1 MSKKPL
7 ASWRLV
13 SVVALATTTAMCAA
27 LPTVA
32 NAADAA
38 AGKQLFQDKTCSAC
52 HTVGGGDLVGPDLK
66 NVTKE
71 RPHEWLQQ
79 WLAAPDKMIAKKD
92 PVAIE
97 LLHKYNDMEMPN
109 LGLSA
114 SEIDSL
120 LAYLGS
126 AAGGAASSGGAAPAP
141 AALKGDAEAG
151 KDLFTGGERFANGGP
166 PCMACHSTGG
176 IGALGGGRL
185 GPDLTD
191 VAKRLGGAN
200 GLSAWL
206 AGLPT
211 PTMKAV
217 WTKQPPTPQERAN
230 VAAFL
235 AQAGLA
241 VREPSAI
248 WQLVGLTGL
257 GAAIILLIMGF
268 RWRNRL
274 KFGVRRPMMATPT
287 TGRSTGPYHGGWFT
301 GTYSDGWMGRFKNT
315 SDNRPRGRTNAPRR
329 HS

>member
-7 ASWRLV
+7 ASRQILPL
-13 SVVALATTTAMCAA
+13 VALVTTTAIWAA

-38 AGKQLFQDKTCSAC
+38 AGKKLFDEKTCNAC
-52 HTVGGGDLVGPDLK
+52 HSVGGGDLVGPDLK

-71 RPHEWLQQ
+71 RSHEWLHE
-79 WLAAPDKMIAKKD
+79 WIMAPDAMIAKKD

-97 LLHKYNDMEMPN
+97 LLKKYNGMEMPN

-114 SEIDSL
+114 SDVDSI

-126 AAGGAASSGGAAPAP
+126 AAGGAASTAAPAP
-141 AALKGDAEAG
+141 ALKGDAEKG
-151 KDLFTGGERFANGGP
+151 KDLFTGNDRFANGGP

-176 IGALGGGRL
+176 LGAFGGGHL
-185 GPDLTD
+185 GPDLTE
-191 VAKRLGGAN
+191 VAKRLGGVTGLN
-200 GLSAWL
+200 GWL

-217 WTKQPPTPQERAN
+217 WTKQPPTPQERAD

-235 AQAGLA
+235 SQEGLA
-241 VREPSAI
+241 VRSSSAI
-248 WQLVGLTGL
+248 WQLAGLTGL
-257 GAAIILLIMGF
+257 GALILFLIAGF

-274 KFGVRRPMMATPT
+274 KYGVRRPMMAAPT
-287 TGRSTGPYHGGWFT
+287 TGRSSGPYNGGWFT
-301 GTYSDGWMGRFKNT
+301 GMYPDGWIGRFKGT
-315 SDNRPRGRTNAPRR
+315 DGNRPRGRTNAPRR
-329 HS
+329 H